1 MSKVGCLFVIA
12 APSGG
17 GKTSLVRALLER
29 LSGVRVS
36 VSYTTRPM
44 RPDDQ
49 EGEDYHFVDEP
60 TFQRMVEQRAFVEHA
75 EVFGHHYGT
84 SRQWLMDQLAA
95 GTDVILEIDW
105 QGARLIKQIFHDA
118 CLVNILP
125 PSMAVLEQ
133 RLMQR
138 NQDSKETVRRR
149 MGEAFSEMSHC
160 HEFDYLIIN
169 DEFEQA
175 VAALQSIVVAQRSRV
190 PVMMQKHE
198 KLLAELIQNG

>member
-1 MSKVGCLFVIA
+1 MIA

-17 GKTSLVRALLER
+17 GKTSLVRAILAR
-29 LSGVRVS
+29 LSEVRVS

-44 RPDDQ
+44 RPGDK

-60 TFQRMVEQRAFVEHA
+60 TFQRMVEQQAFVEHA
-75 EVFGHHYGT
+75 EVFGYHYGT

-138 NQDSKETVRRR
+138 NQDSTDTVRRR